1 MIIINI
7 FIPIYTYNKDIHR
20 YNLTEKIF
28 KHYKN
33 IQNHFKEKAIFQFI
47 ILGSELD
54 ISRELTLKY
63 FKEDEYYEFDQND
76 PKYNGDLKVMFND
89 KIKTGTMLMI
99 SKKPFD
105 INLCAGSN
113 DYICY
118 EFFEQIINYYNPDK
132 PQIYGIDNYYN
143 GKNAV
148 FYCYYN
154 GNPDKKE
161 KCLTTNTKN
170 NILAYWWDG
179 LSSYHGREKYK
190 YCGGIIGGNFNYYT
204 TYKDEILEKINYDEG
219 IVEKNLLENTAAD
232 KFISKE
238 LFYINIKSPNNND
251 ISTYKK
257 LLFYNKDNTIKFEDL
272 TEKTKEMFKN
282 ELNTFIN
289 L

>member
-33 IQNHFKEKAIFQFI
+33 IQNHFKEKAIFQFV

-76 PKYNGDLKVMFND
+76 PKYNGDLKVMFSD
-89 KIKTGTMLMI
+89 KIRTGTQY
-99 SKKPFD
+99 SFEKQPFD
-105 INLCAGSN
+105 IMLAAGSN

-118 EFFEQIINYYNPDK
+118 DFFEEIIKYYNPNI

-148 FYCYYN
+148 FYCNYD
-154 GNPDKKE
+154 GKKE
-161 KCLTTNTKN
+161 LTNKRTCIMNSITDN
-170 NILAYWWDG
+170 NISYWWNG
-179 LSSYHGREKYK
+179 ISSYHGREIYN
-190 YCGGIIGGNFNYYT
+190 YCAGIFGGNYNCAV
-204 TYKDEILEKINYDEG
+204 TY
-219 IVEKNLLENTAAD
+219 
-232 KFISKE
+232 
-238 LFYINIKSPNNND
+238 NND
-251 ISTYKK
+251 LKK
-257 LLFYNKDNTIKFEDL
+257 LNVIFDHSWSELEDDL
-272 TEKTKEMFKN
+272 GD
-282 ELNTFIN
+282 
-289 L
+289 